1 MISKNIKK
9 NNKIINIKDI
19 NINEKEEEEDIYD
32 INKFGI
38 TKINNKIN
46 NNQFNIILLDKKS
59 ENIKYI
65 KKPSFL
71 SCISNSDFNQE
82 NLVFKETK
90 SENKDESC
98 EKLQYRMNG
107 LFFNKDVL
115 RKIGKEYMKKNNN
128 NSVFLKESNSSINI
142 NNLKIIEKDNN
153 IQKKLEDTNLNNNSS
168 LSCIP
173 NGNEEIKININDDKN
188 IEQYLSKN
196 SINENIN
203 IDNLSKK
210 DNENNNIDN
219 TNNKG
224 NDQLK
229 FKLKISRSFSSFP
242 NNLEKDSKSE
252 KKTKELKRRKSIIS
266 QDLKNNKLDN
276 IFGSFNEVLQSMDGN
291 KKKEYNFT
299 KKETKRYKTIDE
311 IREDKNYFRFLYL
324 SSNLIEII
332 KKNNKYQ
339 MIEEENKKKKSISD
353 INNQNYYIYTND
365 RNVLK
370 LTALYFQKVKKA
382 IFLFN
387 TGKFENSYNSLLE
400 DKIIKDKTN
409 FALFLLIIEG
419 IDKDKLYLFLSKN
432 IGINNNFTISKLY
445 LSFFN
450 FANQTIIISFN
461 FLLEALNIPSK
472 NNDNII
478 FYIL

>member
-1 MISKNIKK
+1 MISKNNKK
-9 NNKIINIKDI
+9 NNKIMNIKDI
-19 NINEKEEEEDIYD
+19 NEKEEEDIYD

-115 RKIGKEYMKKNNN
+115 RKIGKEDMKKNNN

-219 TNNKG
+219 TNDKG
-224 NDQLK
+224 NEQLK

-242 NNLEKDSKSE
+242 NNLEKDSK
-252 KKTKELKRRKSIIS
+252 
-266 QDLKNNKLDN
+266 
-276 IFGSFNEVLQSMDGN
+276 
-291 KKKEYNFT
+291 
-299 KKETKRYKTIDE
+299 
-311 IREDKNYFRFLYL
+311 
-324 SSNLIEII
+324 
-332 KKNNKYQ
+332 
-339 MIEEENKKKKSISD
+339 
-353 INNQNYYIYTND
+353 
-365 RNVLK
+365 
-370 LTALYFQKVKKA
+370 
-382 IFLFN
+382 
-387 TGKFENSYNSLLE
+387 
-400 DKIIKDKTN
+400 
-409 FALFLLIIEG
+409 
-419 IDKDKLYLFLSKN
+419 
-432 IGINNNFTISKLY
+432 
-445 LSFFN
+445 
-450 FANQTIIISFN
+450 
-461 FLLEALNIPSK
+461 
-472 NNDNII
+472 
-478 FYIL
+478 